1 MASFA
6 PYGPANRSQ
15 LPTAI
20 VRAELHTHTTASDGL
35 DAPDAL
41 VARAHA
47 AGIGLL
53 ALTDH
58 DTLDGLPEAADA
70 ARRFGVGLVA
80 GVELSASVEG
90 VEVHL
95 LGYGVRPDH
104 APLRDH
110 LDGFR
115 RIRADRAAE
124 IVARLNALGV
134 PVRLDAVQARAGS
147 GVLARPHLAAEIVAV
162 GAASGI
168 AEAFTRYLHD
178 GGPADVPKPAF
189 EAKALVRLVHDAGGL
204 AVLAHPGLLPSDA
217 IFEAAL
223 RTGLDGLE
231 VRHPMHGWATTRW
244 LGEEARRAALL
255 ETGGSDF
262 HGRPIDHSR
271 LGRFQPAEEVIPLLR
286 RAV

>member
-1 MASFA
+1 MTARCRFEGVCFA
-6 PYGPANRSQ
+6 FSSRP
-15 LPTAI
+15 
-20 VRAELHTHTTASDGL
+20 VRTELHAHTTASDGH
-35 DAPDAL
+35 DTPGAL

-53 ALTDH
+53 AITDH
-58 DTLDGLPEAADA
+58 DTLDGVPEAVDA

-80 GVELSASVEG
+80 AAELSASVAG

-95 LGYGVRPDH
+95 LAYGVRPDH
-104 APLRDH
+104 AALRDH

-115 RIRADRAAE
+115 EIRKRRAE
-124 IVARLNALGV
+124 EMVERLNAIGV

-162 GAASGI
+162 GAASSI

-217 IFEAAL
+217 VFDAAL
-223 RTGLDGLE
+223 QTGLDGLE
-231 VRHPMHGWATTRW
+231 VRHPMHSWATTRW

-262 HGRPIDHSR
+262 HGRPADLPR
-271 LGRFQPAEEVIPLLR
+271 LGRYQPAPEVIPLLR
-286 RAV
+286 RVV